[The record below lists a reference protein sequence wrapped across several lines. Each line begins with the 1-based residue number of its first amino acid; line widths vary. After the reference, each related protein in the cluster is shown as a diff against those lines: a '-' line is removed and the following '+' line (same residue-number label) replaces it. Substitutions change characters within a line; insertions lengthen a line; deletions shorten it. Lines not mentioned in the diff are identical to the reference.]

1 MDEFLVLLQA
11 KLDEAKSKGL
21 INSDIALLQGQ
32 LDKLKIQVELD
43 PKAAQKLANDIG
55 KLINQKIAISNI
67 NIDTNQAVRNAK
79 QGGQQIGD
87 ALNQSVSSS
96 VNNIKKNITDTLKE
110 ITSLNANDI
119 IKKLNLNRASIGD
132 DVVGQVR
139 LLVSEV
145 NNLGR
150 EAAKTNSD
158 SAWEQL
164 ISKCSELGKVL
175 DAFGKTRSFPG
186 IEEVKRFADYFNG
199 KTISVGYKSSGLSGT
214 DLSAGKLNRELKDLG
229 VQFSATKQEAISLDS
244 VWEEMCNT
252 TGRMDLLNVT
262 TAQDQL
268 QTIISELQ
276 KAQSILNGEQGL
288 VPHPNAHGDVTKYL
302 SDVER
307 ARDTV
312 INLQNEM
319 TTLMQKESQES
330 TTSADQVVK
339 NENRKQ
345 QAIQQTANVQKQI
358 SESESLIKS
367 GANVTTFE
375 HSNNAAREASEYF
388 KQLLQDENAVIS
400 VSERFG
406 QLNGLTSFTVNI
418 KRATGEVES
427 LRYALEEMKD
437 TNGKG
442 TGEFYFTNKGA
453 ELNNSNAIKYI
464 QAVENAFADYTAKL
478 AQFKSTNSEI
488 LNGLST
494 PIADFENKLSGLK
507 NGTTTIDEVVNSF
520 KSLNTEAS
528 NITANFSRQLSPI
541 DSAIR
546 NLSKG
551 EETIA
556 GLRAEIKG
564 LNNAPKEINTEL
576 NKCSSLLAKVK
587 QIESEN
593 GRTSEWSQAYK
604 EWANSVDALKAKLT
618 TLRKEQSNVASTQV
632 FKIGDLKNNDIAYM
646 SKVYN
651 TIEKQMSEINKMAN
665 AKGWNIVDISGV
677 EQADGKIKQIT
688 LTVKDAEGALKRLT
702 MQREKLQGNG
712 KAQFGLMQVG
722 DIKVIE
728 TASQAQEKLA
738 QSAAK
743 ANAKLSEQA
752 NKIQLSFE
760 TGGYESKV
768 ETLIARTQQW
778 TDVNGNARIST
789 TALSTALN
797 NLGDASK
804 ALSNNNTVENQK
816 ALIAAEKELDTQIK
830 KVTNSIR
837 TMNTDLAKDSAVA
850 SLHNRVQDFIG
861 KNGKAVKYFGA
872 ELNKILNE
880 TAQGAEVSKT
890 KLAQL
895 EQSFGNIGVTAR
907 NTGKLG
913 KTWFQTLREGM
924 NFFSY
929 WTSST
934 FLVMK
939 AIQSIKGGLGTVKA
953 LDTALVDLKKT
964 TTMTNSELDNFY
976 YSSNKV
982 AKQMGVTTEEII
994 NQASA
999 WSRLGYGSAEAAT
1012 KMAKLSSQ
1020 FALISPGM
1028 DVDKA
1033 TSGLVSI
1040 MKAYDISVDDV
1051 LEKIESK
1058 VNIIGNNLALS
1069 NDNIVSMLQD
1079 SVSAMAEGRNTLEQT
1094 IALESAAYE
1103 IVQDNSVG
1111 NGFKTVSLRLRGLNE
1126 ETQELDDS
1134 LKTIKGDLYDLTG
1147 VSVME
1152 DADTYKSTYQILK
1165 EISEVWNSLTDKTRA
1180 EALELM
1186 FGKLRSNVGAAVLKN
1201 FSAAERAMNL
1211 MADSAGSADR
1221 ELEVVTQSLDFK
1233 LNRLSETSTSVAQN
1247 LFKRDDMKTV
1257 VDGFTSVMNVIDS
1270 LTSKLGLFG
1279 SIGLG
1284 AGLFAGWKN
1293 VGIA

>member
-1 MDEFLVLLQA
+1 MDNDFLLLLQA
-11 KLDEAKSKGL
+11 KLEEASLKGIKGNL
-21 INSDIALLQGQ
+21 DQ
-32 LDKLKIQVELD
+32 LKKEFEELKIKPVLD
-43 PKAAQKLANDIG
+43 QQALSDLSVKINKLFTDN
-55 KLINQKIAISNI
+55 KITISNI
-67 NIDTNQAVRNAK
+67 NMDNSQAVKNAQQSGK
-79 QGGQQIGD
+79 QIGN
-87 ALNQSVSSS
+87 AINESVSSS
-96 VNNIKKNITDTLKE
+96 IRGIKKNIADTLKG
-110 ITSLNANDI
+110 ISSLNANDI
-119 IKKLNLNRASIGD
+119 IKNLNLNRASVGN

-158 SAWEQL
+158 RAWEQL
-164 ISKCSELGKVL
+164 ISKCTELGKVL
-175 DAFGKTRSFPG
+175 DTFGKTRSFPG
-186 IEEVKRFADYFNG
+186 MEEVKKFADYFNG
-199 KTISVGYKSSGLSGT
+199 KTISVGYKSSGLFGT
-214 DLSAGKLNRELKDLG
+214 DFNTRQLNSELKDLG
-229 VQFSATKQEAISLDS
+229 VQFSATKQEAISLDT

-262 TAQDQL
+262 TSQDQL

-276 KAQSILNGEQGL
+276 KAQSIINGEQGL
-288 VPHPNAHGDVTKYL
+288 VPHPNAHGDVTKYIT
-302 SDVER
+302 DVER

-319 TTLMQKESQES
+319 STLMQKESQES

-358 SESESLIKS
+358 AESESLIKS

-437 TNGKG
+437 ANGKG

-453 ELNNSNAIKYI
+453 ELNNSNAIKQI
-464 QAVENAFADYTAKL
+464 QAVENTFADYTAKL

-488 LNGLST
+488 LSGLSV

-546 NLSKG
+546 NLAKG

-576 NKCSSLLAKVK
+576 NKCSSLLTKVK

-593 GRTSEWSQAYK
+593 GRTAEWSQAYK
-604 EWANSVDALKAKLT
+604 EWAGSVDTLRAKLT
-618 TLRKEQSNVASTQV
+618 TLRKEQANTASTQI

-677 EQADGKIKQIT
+677 EQADGKIKQLT
-688 LTVKDAEGALKRLT
+688 LTVKDAEGTLKRLT

-752 NKIQLSFE
+752 NKIQLSMGNG
-760 TGGYESKV
+760 TYESKV
-768 ETLIARTQQW
+768 DALVAKTQQW

-789 TALSTALN
+789 NEL
-797 NLGDASK
+797 SK
-804 ALSNNNTVENQK
+804 AFDQLTTASNNYANSPTEAHQK
-816 ALIAAEKELDTQIK
+816 ALIASEKELDKQIK
-830 KVTNSIR
+830 TVTNSVR
-837 TMNTDLAKDSAVA
+837 SMNAELAKDSAISSFRNQVA
-850 SLHNRVQDFIG
+850 DFMS
-861 KNGKAVKYFGA
+861 KNGKTVKSFQFGS
-872 ELNKILNE
+872 ELKDIFAKIQ
-880 TAQGAEVSKT
+880 QGA
-890 KLAQL
+890 KLSNQELAVLKQRFIDV
-895 EQSFGNIGVTAR
+895 QNAAR
-907 NTGKLG
+907 QTGKLG

-924 NFFSY
+924 SFFSY

-939 AIQSIKGGLGTVKA
+939 AIQSVKGGLGTVKA

-964 TTMTNSELDNFY
+964 TTMTNSELEDFY

-994 NQASA
+994 NQAA
-999 WSRLGYGSAEAAT
+999 EFSRLGYSSKEAAT
-1012 KMAKLSSQ
+1012 EMAKYSSW
-1020 FALISPGM
+1020 FKTISPGM
-1028 DVDKA
+1028 SIEEAGDTL
-1033 TSGLVSI
+1033 TSV
-1040 MKAYDISVDDV
+1040 MKAFKYDVQDVEKIMSMINTVGNNFAVSNLDISEI
-1051 LEKIESK
+1051 LTRS
-1058 VNIIGNNLALS
+1058 S
-1069 NDNIVSMLQD
+1069 
-1079 SVSAMAEGRNTLEQT
+1079 SAMMEANNSLADT
-1094 IALESAAYE
+1094 IALGTAA
-1103 IVQDNSVG
+1103 
-1111 NGFKTVSLRLRGLNE
+1111 
-1126 ETQELDDS
+1126 
-1134 LKTIKGDLYDLTG
+1134 
-1147 VSVME
+1147 
-1152 DADTYKSTYQILK
+1152 
-1165 EISEVWNSLTDKTRA
+1165 
-1180 EALELM
+1180 
-1186 FGKLRSNVGAAVLKN
+1186 
-1201 FSAAERAMNL
+1201 
-1211 MADSAGSADR
+1211 
-1221 ELEVVTQSLDFK
+1221 
-1233 LNRLSETSTSVAQN
+1233 
-1247 LFKRDDMKTV
+1247 
-1257 VDGFTSVMNVIDS
+1257 
-1270 LTSKLGLFG
+1270 
-1279 SIGLG
+1279 
-1284 AGLFAGWKN
+1284 
-1293 VGIA
+1293 

>member
-752 NKIQLSFE
+752 NKIQLSMGNG
-760 TGGYESKV
+760 TYESKV
-768 ETLIARTQQW
+768 DALVAKTQQW

-789 TALSTALN
+789 NEL
-797 NLGDASK
+797 SK
-804 ALSNNNTVENQK
+804 AFDQLTTASNNYANSPTETHQK
-816 ALIAAEKELDTQIK
+816 ALIASEKELDKQIK
-830 KVTNSIR
+830 TVTNSVR
-837 TMNTDLAKDSAVA
+837 SMNAELAKDSAISSFRNQVA
-850 SLHNRVQDFIG
+850 DFMS
-861 KNGKAVKYFGA
+861 KNGKTVKSFQFGS
-872 ELNKILNE
+872 ELKDIFAKIQ
-880 TAQGAEVSKT
+880 QGA
-890 KLAQL
+890 KLSNQELAVLKQRFIDV
-895 EQSFGNIGVTAR
+895 QNAAR
-907 NTGKLG
+907 QTGKLG

-924 NFFSY
+924 SSFSY

-964 TTMTNSELDNFY
+964 TTMTNNELEDFY

-994 NQASA
+994 NQAA
-999 WSRLGYGSAEAAT
+999 EFSRLGYSSKEAAT
-1012 KMAKLSSQ
+1012 EMAKYSSW
-1020 FALISPGM
+1020 FKTISPGM
-1028 DVDKA
+1028 SIEEAGDTL
-1033 TSGLVSI
+1033 TSV
-1040 MKAYDISVDDV
+1040 MKAFKYDVQDVEKIMSMINTVGNNFAVSNADISEI
-1051 LEKIESK
+1051 LTRS
-1058 VNIIGNNLALS
+1058 S
-1069 NDNIVSMLQD
+1069 
-1079 SVSAMAEGRNTLEQT
+1079 SAMMEANNSLADT
-1094 IALESAAYE
+1094 IALGTAATE
-1103 IVQDNSVG
+1103 ITRDAASVG
-1111 NGFKTVSLRLRGLNE
+1111 NA
-1126 ETQELDDS
+1126 
-1134 LKTIKGDLYDLTG
+1134 LKTISMRIRGKQTLPPY
-1147 VSVME
+1147 
-1152 DADTYKSTYQILK
+1152 K
-1165 EISEVWNSLTDKTRA
+1165 EIYMLCA
-1180 EALELM
+1180 
-1186 FGKLRSNVGAAVLKN
+1186 
-1201 FSAAERAMNL
+1201 
-1211 MADSAGSADR
+1211 
-1221 ELEVVTQSLDFK
+1221 
-1233 LNRLSETSTSVAQN
+1233 
-1247 LFKRDDMKTV
+1247 
-1257 VDGFTSVMNVIDS
+1257 
-1270 LTSKLGLFG
+1270 
-1279 SIGLG
+1279 
-1284 AGLFAGWKN
+1284 
-1293 VGIA
+1293 

>member
-1 MDEFLVLLQA
+1 MDNDFLLLLQA
-11 KLDEAKSKGL
+11 KLEEASLKGIKGNL
-21 INSDIALLQGQ
+21 DQ
-32 LDKLKIQVELD
+32 LKKEFEELKIKPVLD
-43 PKAAQKLANDIG
+43 QQGLSDLSAKINKLFTEN
-55 KLINQKIAISNI
+55 KITISNI
-67 NIDTNQAVRNAK
+67 NIDSNQAVKNAQQSGK
-79 QGGQQIGD
+79 QIGN
-87 ALNQSVSSS
+87 AINESVSSS
-96 VNNIKKNITDTLKE
+96 IRDIKKNIADTLKG
-110 ITSLNANDI
+110 ISSLNANDI
-119 IKKLNLNRASIGD
+119 IKNLNLNRASVGN

-164 ISKCSELGKVL
+164 ISKCTELGKVL
-175 DAFGKTRSFPG
+175 DTFGKTRSFPG
-186 IEEVKRFADYFNG
+186 MEEVKKFADYFNG
-199 KTISVGYKSSGLSGT
+199 KTISVGYKSSGLFGT
-214 DLSAGKLNRELKDLG
+214 DFSTGQLNSELKDLG
-229 VQFSATKQEAISLDS
+229 VQFSATKQEAISLDT

-276 KAQSILNGEQGL
+276 KAQSIINGEQGL
-288 VPHPNAHGDVTKYL
+288 VPHPNAHGDVTKYIT
-302 SDVER
+302 DVER
-307 ARDTV
+307 VRDTV

-319 TTLMQKESQES
+319 STLMQKESQES

-358 SESESLIKS
+358 AESESLIKS

-437 TNGKG
+437 ANGKG

-453 ELNNSNAIKYI
+453 ELNNSNAIKQI
-464 QAVENAFADYTAKL
+464 QAVENTFADYTAKL

-488 LNGLST
+488 LSGLSV

-546 NLSKG
+546 NLAKG
-551 EETIA
+551 DETIA
-556 GLRAEIKG
+556 SLRAELKG
-564 LNNAPKEINTEL
+564 LNNAPKEINAEL

-593 GRTSEWSQAYK
+593 GRTAEWSQAYK
-604 EWANSVDALKAKLT
+604 EWANSVDTLKAKLT
-618 TLRKEQSNVASTQV
+618 TLRKEQSNIASTQI
-632 FKIGDLKNNDIAYM
+632 FKIGDLKDNDIAYM

-665 AKGWNIVDISGV
+665 TKGWNIVDISGV
-677 EQADGKIKQIT
+677 EQADGKIKQLT

-743 ANAKLSEQA
+743 SNAKLSEQA
-752 NKIQLSFE
+752 NKIQLSME

-830 KVTNSIR
+830 KVTNSVR
-837 TMNTDLAKDSAVA
+837 TMNADLAKDSVVA
-850 SLHNRVQDFIG
+850 SLHGRVEDFMS
-861 KNGKAVKYFGA
+861 KNGKAAKYFSA

-890 KLAQL
+890 KLLQL
-895 EQSFGNIGVTAR
+895 EQSFSNIGVAAR
-907 NTGKLG
+907 NAGKLG
-913 KTWFQTLREGM
+913 KTFFQTLREGM
-924 NFFSY
+924 SSFSY

-939 AIQSIKGGLGTVKA
+939 AIQSVKGGLSTVKA

-964 TTMTNSELDNFY
+964 TTMTNSELEDFY

-994 NQASA
+994 NQAA
-999 WSRLGYGSAEAAT
+999 EFSRLGYSSKEAAT
-1012 KMAKLSSQ
+1012 EMAKYSSW
-1020 FALISPGM
+1020 FKTISPGM
-1028 DVDKA
+1028 SIEEAGDTL
-1033 TSGLVSI
+1033 TSV
-1040 MKAYDISVDDV
+1040 MKAFKYDVQDVEKIMSMINTVGNNFAVSNLDISEI
-1051 LEKIESK
+1051 LTRS
-1058 VNIIGNNLALS
+1058 S
-1069 NDNIVSMLQD
+1069 
-1079 SVSAMAEGRNTLEQT
+1079 SAMMEANNSLADT
-1094 IALESAAYE
+1094 IALGTAA
-1103 IVQDNSVG
+1103 
-1111 NGFKTVSLRLRGLNE
+1111 
-1126 ETQELDDS
+1126 
-1134 LKTIKGDLYDLTG
+1134 
-1147 VSVME
+1147 
-1152 DADTYKSTYQILK
+1152 
-1165 EISEVWNSLTDKTRA
+1165 
-1180 EALELM
+1180 
-1186 FGKLRSNVGAAVLKN
+1186 
-1201 FSAAERAMNL
+1201 
-1211 MADSAGSADR
+1211 
-1221 ELEVVTQSLDFK
+1221 
-1233 LNRLSETSTSVAQN
+1233 
-1247 LFKRDDMKTV
+1247 
-1257 VDGFTSVMNVIDS
+1257 
-1270 LTSKLGLFG
+1270 
-1279 SIGLG
+1279 
-1284 AGLFAGWKN
+1284 
-1293 VGIA
+1293 

>member
-688 LTVKDAEGALKRLT
+688 LTVKDAEGALKRLKKKKK
-702 MQREKLQGNG
+702 KLQGNG

-752 NKIQLSFE
+752 NKIQLSMDNG
-760 TGGYESKV
+760 TYESKV
-768 ETLIARTQQW
+768 DALVAKTQQW

-789 TALSTALN
+789 NEL
-797 NLGDASK
+797 SK
-804 ALSNNNTVENQK
+804 AFDQLTTASNNYANSPTEAHQK
-816 ALIAAEKELDTQIK
+816 ALIASEKELDKQIK
-830 KVTNSIR
+830 TVTNSVR
-837 TMNTDLAKDSAVA
+837 SMNAELAKDSAISSFRNQVA
-850 SLHNRVQDFIG
+850 DFMS
-861 KNGKAVKYFGA
+861 KNGKTVKSFQFGS
-872 ELNKILNE
+872 ELKDIFAKIQ
-880 TAQGAEVSKT
+880 QGA
-890 KLAQL
+890 KLSNQELAVLKQRFIDV
-895 EQSFGNIGVTAR
+895 QNAAR
-907 NTGKLG
+907 QTGKLG

-924 NFFSY
+924 SFFSY

-964 TTMTNSELDNFY
+964 TTMTNNELEDFY

-994 NQASA
+994 NQAA
-999 WSRLGYGSAEAAT
+999 EFSRLGYSSKEAAT
-1012 KMAKLSSQ
+1012 EMAKYSSW
-1020 FALISPGM
+1020 FKTISPGM
-1028 DVDKA
+1028 SIEEAGDTL
-1033 TSGLVSI
+1033 TSV
-1040 MKAYDISVDDV
+1040 MKAFKYDVQDVEKIMSMINTVGNNFAVSNADISEI
-1051 LEKIESK
+1051 LTRS
-1058 VNIIGNNLALS
+1058 S
-1069 NDNIVSMLQD
+1069 
-1079 SVSAMAEGRNTLEQT
+1079 SAMMEANNSLADT
-1094 IALESAAYE
+1094 IALGTAATE
-1103 IVQDNSVG
+1103 ITRDAASVG
-1111 NGFKTVSLRLRGLNE
+1111 NA
-1126 ETQELDDS
+1126 
-1134 LKTIKGDLYDLTG
+1134 LKTISMRIRGKQTLPPY
-1147 VSVME
+1147 
-1152 DADTYKSTYQILK
+1152 K
-1165 EISEVWNSLTDKTRA
+1165 EIYMLCA
-1180 EALELM
+1180 
-1186 FGKLRSNVGAAVLKN
+1186 
-1201 FSAAERAMNL
+1201 
-1211 MADSAGSADR
+1211 
-1221 ELEVVTQSLDFK
+1221 
-1233 LNRLSETSTSVAQN
+1233 
-1247 LFKRDDMKTV
+1247 
-1257 VDGFTSVMNVIDS
+1257 
-1270 LTSKLGLFG
+1270 
-1279 SIGLG
+1279 
-1284 AGLFAGWKN
+1284 
-1293 VGIA
+1293 

>member
-651 TIEKQMSEINKMAN
+651 TNEKQMSEINKMAN

-752 NKIQLSFE
+752 NKIQLSMGNG
-760 TGGYESKV
+760 TYESKV
-768 ETLIARTQQW
+768 DALVAKTQQW

-789 TALSTALN
+789 NEL
-797 NLGDASK
+797 SK
-804 ALSNNNTVENQK
+804 AFDQLTTASNNYANSPTEAHQK
-816 ALIAAEKELDTQIK
+816 ALIASEKELDKQIK
-830 KVTNSIR
+830 TVTNSVR
-837 TMNTDLAKDSAVA
+837 SMNAELAKDSAISSFRNQVA
-850 SLHNRVQDFIG
+850 DFMS
-861 KNGKAVKYFGA
+861 KNGKTVKSFQFGS
-872 ELNKILNE
+872 ELKDIFAKIQ
-880 TAQGAEVSKT
+880 QGA
-890 KLAQL
+890 KLSNQELAVLKQRFIDV
-895 EQSFGNIGVTAR
+895 QNAAR
-907 NTGKLG
+907 QTGKLG

-924 NFFSY
+924 SSFSY

-964 TTMTNSELDNFY
+964 TTMTNNELEDFY

-994 NQASA
+994 NQAA
-999 WSRLGYGSAEAAT
+999 EFSRLGYSSKEAAT
-1012 KMAKLSSQ
+1012 EMAKYSSW
-1020 FALISPGM
+1020 FKTISPGM
-1028 DVDKA
+1028 SIEEAGDTL
-1033 TSGLVSI
+1033 TSV
-1040 MKAYDISVDDV
+1040 MKAFKYDVQDVEKIMSMINTVGNNFAVSNADISEI
-1051 LEKIESK
+1051 LTRS
-1058 VNIIGNNLALS
+1058 S
-1069 NDNIVSMLQD
+1069 
-1079 SVSAMAEGRNTLEQT
+1079 SAMMEANNSLADT
-1094 IALESAAYE
+1094 IALGTAATE
-1103 IVQDNSVG
+1103 ITRDAASVG
-1111 NGFKTVSLRLRGLNE
+1111 NA
-1126 ETQELDDS
+1126 
-1134 LKTIKGDLYDLTG
+1134 LKTISMRIRGKQTLPPY
-1147 VSVME
+1147 
-1152 DADTYKSTYQILK
+1152 K
-1165 EISEVWNSLTDKTRA
+1165 EIYMLCA
-1180 EALELM
+1180 
-1186 FGKLRSNVGAAVLKN
+1186 
-1201 FSAAERAMNL
+1201 
-1211 MADSAGSADR
+1211 
-1221 ELEVVTQSLDFK
+1221 
-1233 LNRLSETSTSVAQN
+1233 
-1247 LFKRDDMKTV
+1247 
-1257 VDGFTSVMNVIDS
+1257 
-1270 LTSKLGLFG
+1270 
-1279 SIGLG
+1279 
-1284 AGLFAGWKN
+1284 
-1293 VGIA
+1293 

>member
-752 NKIQLSFE
+752 NKIQLSMGNG
-760 TGGYESKV
+760 TYESKV
-768 ETLIARTQQW
+768 DALVAKTQQW

-789 TALSTALN
+789 NEL
-797 NLGDASK
+797 SK
-804 ALSNNNTVENQK
+804 AFDQLTTASNNYVNSPTEAHQK
-816 ALIAAEKELDTQIK
+816 ALIASEKELDKQIK
-830 KVTNSIR
+830 TVTNSVR
-837 TMNTDLAKDSAVA
+837 SMNAELAKDSAISSFRNQVA
-850 SLHNRVQDFIG
+850 DFMS
-861 KNGKAVKYFGA
+861 KNGKTVKSFQFGS
-872 ELNKILNE
+872 ELKDIFAKIQ
-880 TAQGAEVSKT
+880 QGA
-890 KLAQL
+890 KLSNQELAVLKQRFIDV
-895 EQSFGNIGVTAR
+895 QNAAR
-907 NTGKLG
+907 QTGKLG

-924 NFFSY
+924 SSFSY

-964 TTMTNSELDNFY
+964 TTMTNNELEDFY

-994 NQASA
+994 NQAA
-999 WSRLGYGSAEAAT
+999 EFSRLGYSSKEAAT
-1012 KMAKLSSQ
+1012 EMAKYSSW
-1020 FALISPGM
+1020 FKTISPGM
-1028 DVDKA
+1028 SIEEAGDTL
-1033 TSGLVSI
+1033 TSV
-1040 MKAYDISVDDV
+1040 MKAFKYDVQDVEKIMSMINTVGNNFAVSNADISEI
-1051 LEKIESK
+1051 LTRS
-1058 VNIIGNNLALS
+1058 S
-1069 NDNIVSMLQD
+1069 
-1079 SVSAMAEGRNTLEQT
+1079 SAMMEANNSLADT
-1094 IALESAAYE
+1094 IALGTAATE
-1103 IVQDNSVG
+1103 ITRDAASVG
-1111 NGFKTVSLRLRGLNE
+1111 NA
-1126 ETQELDDS
+1126 
-1134 LKTIKGDLYDLTG
+1134 LKTISMRIRGKQTLPPY
-1147 VSVME
+1147 
-1152 DADTYKSTYQILK
+1152 K
-1165 EISEVWNSLTDKTRA
+1165 EIYMLCA
-1180 EALELM
+1180 
-1186 FGKLRSNVGAAVLKN
+1186 
-1201 FSAAERAMNL
+1201 
-1211 MADSAGSADR
+1211 
-1221 ELEVVTQSLDFK
+1221 
-1233 LNRLSETSTSVAQN
+1233 
-1247 LFKRDDMKTV
+1247 
-1257 VDGFTSVMNVIDS
+1257 
-1270 LTSKLGLFG
+1270 
-1279 SIGLG
+1279 
-1284 AGLFAGWKN
+1284 
-1293 VGIA
+1293 